1 MIRTVAGR
9 LAARALPAYV
19 GRHRRAR
26 PVLHRV
32 LRLPVDHGVP
42 ITASVPSQSALGS

>member
-1 MIRTVAGR
+1 MIRAVASQ
-9 LAARALPAYV
+9 LAARVGPTYV

-32 LRLPVDHGVP
+32 LRLPLPVP
-42 ITASVPSQSALGS
+42 AQEAAQ

>member
-1 MIRTVAGR
+1 MIRAVATQ
-9 LAARALPAYV
+9 LAARVGPAYV

-32 LRLPVDHGVP
+32 LRIAAPAPAPAEEAAG
-42 ITASVPSQSALGS
+42 

>member
-1 MIRTVAGR
+1 MIRAVASQ
-9 LAARALPAYV
+9 LAARVGPAYI

-32 LRLPVDHGVP
+32 LRLPVPAPVQE
-42 ITASVPSQSALGS
+42 AAR

>member
-1 MIRTVAGR
+1 MIRTVATQI
-9 LAARALPAYV
+9 AARVGPAYV

-32 LRLPVDHGVP
+32 LGLVGAAPADAPLEEAVR
-42 ITASVPSQSALGS
+42 

>member
-1 MIRTVAGR
+1 MIRTVAVQI
-9 LAARALPAYV
+9 AARVGPAYV

-32 LRLPVDHGVP
+32 LWLVNAAPE
-42 ITASVPSQSALGS
+42 TALEEAVR

>member
-1 MIRTVAGR
+1 MIRAVADR
-9 LAARALPAYV
+9 IASCARPAYI

-32 LRLPVDHGVP
+32 FRVPVMAAAGEEAAP
-42 ITASVPSQSALGS
+42 